1 MVSIPAYC
9 PICHPWGGLLHF
21 TISPGRLFV
30 TGELKLLLAH
40 LVVTYDLKFE
50 EGKGVPPELRVA
62 TLCVPGTSD
71 VMFRK
76 RQK

>member
-1 MVSIPAYC
+1 MVST
-9 PICHPWGGLLHF
+9 PIVCHPLDGLSHF
-21 TISPGRLFV
+21 IISPGRLFV

-40 LVVTYDLKFE
+40 LVVTYDLKFQ

-62 TLCVPGTSD
+62 TLCVPRTSD